1 MSDAALSL
9 LLNAARGSP
18 LRPLCA
24 RSKNAVKARKQKIL
38 AIRKVDEDDIKR
50 TTQQRKQVRRRL
62 RCRPGCR
69 C

>member
-1 MSDAALSL
+1 MSEAAALP
-9 LLNAARGSP
+9 AQARGLTP

-62 RCRPGCR
+62 RCWPGCR